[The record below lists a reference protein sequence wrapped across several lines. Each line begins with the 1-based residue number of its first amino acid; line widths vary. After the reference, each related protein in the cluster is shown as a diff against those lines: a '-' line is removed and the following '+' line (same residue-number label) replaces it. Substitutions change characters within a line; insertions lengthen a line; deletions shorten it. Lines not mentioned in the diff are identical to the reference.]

1 MKKLLMASTALAA
14 IALAPGEGWAQ
25 AAPPAGPPIKLG
37 LGGYFQFYGVF
48 GEQSDNPGHPGA
60 SRHNF
65 DFKREAEIWFLGQAK
80 LDNGLMIG
88 IDVQLEAESCADQID
103 ESYIWFQGGW
113 GRVILGSENSAA
125 YLLSVG
131 SPTVDA
137 NFDGQDPNYRLFS
150 GVIADPRAG
159 GGTAVGGSSV
169 FGPAPT
175 AAVGIKGIDASVV
188 DITGDTE
195 KITYL
200 SPRIFGFR
208 AGLSYTPDNTEDGTG
223 TGCSSAICKGGSFAG
238 MPFNN
243 NIGQYSNLIAFGANY
258 EGAVGPASL
267 LAGVSYETGFREG
280 DGIIGTTRLF
290 KDRREAYSV
299 GFDVGFAGVHVGALY
314 YRDDNGFRHHGG
326 QTSYAVG
333 ATYTMGPLT
342 VGVNYYDGQKDTR
355 AAAGGE
361 IPDERL
367 RRILVGG
374 RYVLGPGVDIR
385 SAVHYYG
392 YNAPSASDL
401 ADNHAWFFTLGTN
414 FTF

>member
-14 IALAPGEGWAQ
+14 VALAPGEGWAQ

-48 GEQSDNPGHPGA
+48 GDQSDSGATSPGNNRQ
-60 SRHNF
+60 SF

-88 IDVQLEAESCADQID
+88 VDVQLEAESCGDQID

-131 SPTVDA
+131 APTVDA

-150 GVIADPRAG
+150 GVPALADPR
-159 GGTAVGGSSV
+159 VGGLTGVS
-169 FGPAPT
+169 
-175 AAVGIKGIDASVV
+175 IKGIDASVV

-200 SPRIFGFR
+200 SPRIAGFR
-208 AGLSYTPDNTEDGTG
+208 AGISYTPDNSEDGTAASG
-223 TGCSSAICKGGSFAG
+223 VPKGGSFAG
-238 MPFNN
+238 MPLHNTAGQFSHV
-243 NIGQYSNLIAFGANY
+243 IGAGVNF
-258 EGAVGPASL
+258 EGAIGPASL
-267 LAGVSYETGFREG
+267 LAGVSYETGFREADVVVG
-280 DGIIGTTRLF
+280 GVRLF
-290 KDRREAYSV
+290 KDRREAYSA
-299 GFDVGFAGVHVGALY
+299 GFDVGFAGFHLGALY
-314 YRDDNGFRHHGG
+314 YRDDNGFRTAGD
-326 QTSYAVG
+326 QTSWAVG

-342 VGVNYYDGQKDTR
+342 LGANYYVGEKDFKF
-355 AAAGGE
+355 AGTK
-361 IPDERL
+361 DEGL
-367 RRILVGG
+367 RRALVGA
-374 RYVLGPGVDIR
+374 RYVLGPGVDLR
-385 SAVHYYG
+385 TSLQYYQYDTPVATVG
-392 YNAPSASDL
+392 TDGNNNA
-401 ADNHAWFFTLGTN
+401 FFFVFGTN